1 MLTTIQTLALQ
12 QLLDQIPVSRP
23 GQADM
28 TVQDIESVMVVHAR
42 AVGFTAEQV
51 EEFMLGGDV

>member
-12 QLLDQIPVSRP
+12 QLLDNIPVSRP
-23 GQADM
+23 GHSDLTISETEA
-28 TVQDIESVMVVHAR
+28 VMMVHAQ
-42 AVGFTAEQV
+42 ACGFTSEQV